1 MESFRGPQTQVLR
14 VKPSARLSRSWNL
27 GPESETQCP
36 FIEVLKPRSSE
47 PNTEV
52 LTPTVLRAKCSNAG
66 SQALADCVRPSRV
79 PTSECLWQY
88 ELSVKSC
95 PLGPELHPS
104 IDASSLHGCC
114 RQSNEILLNKGMKYW
129 DSGFSAR
136 GAKTFIATVHIA
148 GAVISWRRSEKERTG
163 QSQFST
169 QFAAKLSFM
178 PLEAQG
184 TCFLKPHPLCD
195 QTGEFGSVF
204 SWLYG

>member
-1 MESFRGPQTQVLR
+1 MHIN
-14 VKPSARLSRSWNL
+14 LS
-27 GPESETQCP
+27 
-36 FIEVLKPRSSE
+36 LK
-47 PNTEV
+47 V
-52 LTPTVLRAKCSNAG
+52 
-66 SQALADCVRPSRV
+66 SQWVFMTIL
-79 PTSECLWQY
+79 

-129 DSGFSAR
+129 DSGLSAR
-136 GAKTFIATVHIA
+136 GARTFIGTVHIA

-178 PLEAQG
+178 PRWSPGYLLLVPVFWNLIHYATEQG
-184 TCFLKPHPLCD
+184 VPVRLFLTLRITLMSNYIITFVFKWSPLMCLR
-195 QTGEFGSVF
+195 F
-204 SWLYG
+204 S